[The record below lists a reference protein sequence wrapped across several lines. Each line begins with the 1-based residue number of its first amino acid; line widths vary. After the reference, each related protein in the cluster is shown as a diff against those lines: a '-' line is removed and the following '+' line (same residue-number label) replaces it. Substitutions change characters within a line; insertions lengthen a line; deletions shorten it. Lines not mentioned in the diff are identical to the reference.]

1 MPAKNGVNRLLKR
14 FEELNEQ
21 NFSDFVKYFNSQMF
35 FHVIQHFNVF
45 LAACSK
51 VCYLKKIVKSET
63 DDQKES
69 AFEMKI
75 MLKRQVLKELL
86 TDPDFNY
93 GMAQKPILK
102 PDYKGDISKCLSE
115 VVNQLLEIFITQTK
129 GYRMEIFKTLREPNL
144 TPDSLVRIVDQKV
157 CLAKDTRLE
166 RKIYFFDQV

>member
-1 MPAKNGVNRLLKR
+1 LPAKNGVNRLLKK

-35 FHVIQHFNVF
+35 SHVIQQFNVF

-51 VCYLKKIVKSET
+51 VCYLKKIIKPAT
-63 DDQKES
+63 DDQKEPTS
-69 AFEMKI
+69 EMKI

-93 GMAQKPILK
+93 GMTQKPVLK

-115 VVNQLLEIFITQTK
+115 VVN
-129 GYRMEIFKTLREPNL
+129 
-144 TPDSLVRIVDQKV
+144 
-157 CLAKDTRLE
+157 
-166 RKIYFFDQV
+166 